1 MTTQKYP
8 NTGAFAD
15 EKPAT
20 VWFRAAPVE
29 HFPENAGACV
39 RYNGMQIAVFNFSR
53 RNEWYA
59 CQNLCP
65 HKKQMILS
73 RGMIG
78 SAGDEPKV
86 ACPFH
91 KRTFSLR
98 HGECLND
105 TGEENIAV
113 FPVKVENGVV
123 FIGFSE

>member
-1 MTTQKYP
+1 MKTENFF
-8 NTGAFAD
+8 NTVEPVDA
-15 EKPAT
+15 KHSY
-20 VWFRAAPVE
+20 VWFKAAPIE

-39 RYNGMQIAVFNFSR
+39 KSNGMQIAVFNFSR
-53 RNEWYA
+53 RNEWFA

-98 HGECLND
+98 NGQCLNESQ
-105 TGEENIAV
+105 EENISV
-113 FPVKVENGVV
+113 FPVKVQD
-123 FIGFSE
+123 GFVYVGFPT